1 VAALLQAAGFTGDEH
16 VTIPK
21 DTAPISLRQALST
34 RLALNGPT
42 YKFAQLLHDRATD
55 EADKARLAAAITP
68 DPAGQ
73 GLEVGVAFTGRV
85 NLNANGPGIV
95 EVDVD
100 ADEGDPDLAER
111 EKNLALL
118 TVMERKLESVNMALR
133 AIDKG
138 RYGICER
145 CGNPIDPARLEVRPD
160 ATLCL
165 DCQREVERIAKKAAL
180 RYMEE

>member
-1 VAALLQAAGFTGDEH
+1 MRPIKTDHEREKLEAERTAILDDIDHLKEWLQG
-16 VTIPK
+16 
-21 DTAPISLRQALST
+21 
-34 RLALNGPT
+34 
-42 YKFAQLLHDRATD
+42 
-55 EADKARLAAAITP
+55 
-68 DPAGQ
+68 
-73 GLEVGVAFTGRV
+73 
-85 NLNANGPGIV
+85 

-118 TVMERKLESVNMALR
+118 MVMERKLESVNTALR
-133 AIDKG
+133 AMEKG
-138 RYGICER
+138 SYGICER

-165 DCQREVERIAKKAAL
+165 NCQREVERIAKKAAL

>member
-1 VAALLQAAGFTGDEH
+1 MRPINIETEREKLEAERVAILDDIEHLKEWLQG
-16 VTIPK
+16 
-21 DTAPISLRQALST
+21 
-34 RLALNGPT
+34 
-42 YKFAQLLHDRATD
+42 
-55 EADKARLAAAITP
+55 
-68 DPAGQ
+68 
-73 GLEVGVAFTGRV
+73 
-85 NLNANGPGIV
+85 

-118 TVMERKLESVNMALR
+118 MVMERKLESVNMALR

-145 CGNPIDPARLEVRPD
+145 CGQPIDPARLEVRPD

>member
-1 VAALLQAAGFTGDEH
+1 MRPIKIEAEREKLEAERNAILDDIEHLKEWLQG
-16 VTIPK
+16 
-21 DTAPISLRQALST
+21 
-34 RLALNGPT
+34 
-42 YKFAQLLHDRATD
+42 
-55 EADKARLAAAITP
+55 
-68 DPAGQ
+68 
-73 GLEVGVAFTGRV
+73 
-85 NLNANGPGIV
+85 

-118 TVMERKLESVNMALR
+118 TVMERKLESVNSALR
-133 AIDKG
+133 AMEKG

>member
-1 VAALLQAAGFTGDEH
+1 MQPTKIETEREKLEAERVAILDDIEHLKEWLQG
-16 VTIPK
+16 
-21 DTAPISLRQALST
+21 
-34 RLALNGPT
+34 
-42 YKFAQLLHDRATD
+42 
-55 EADKARLAAAITP
+55 
-68 DPAGQ
+68 
-73 GLEVGVAFTGRV
+73 
-85 NLNANGPGIV
+85 

-118 TVMERKLESVNMALR
+118 MVMERKLESVNMALR

>member
-1 VAALLQAAGFTGDEH
+1 MRPINTETEREKLETERVAILDDIEHLKEWLQG
-16 VTIPK
+16 
-21 DTAPISLRQALST
+21 
-34 RLALNGPT
+34 
-42 YKFAQLLHDRATD
+42 
-55 EADKARLAAAITP
+55 
-68 DPAGQ
+68 
-73 GLEVGVAFTGRV
+73 
-85 NLNANGPGIV
+85 

-118 TVMERKLESVNMALR
+118 MVMERKLESVNMALR

-145 CGNPIDPARLEVRPD
+145 CGEPIDPARLEVRPD

-165 DCQREVERIAKKAAL
+165 NCQREVERIAKKAAL